1 MKAPKNRG
9 DVAKAAQIAKPK
21 TPTASNSLKAAPT
34 KAGSRLSQTK
44 ADAASR
50 SEEAKRTALKR
61 TVKDKSTGSMV
72 FPAKPYK
79 EWQKAQE
86 VAGQARIETNSTN
99 YAKQQANTIAY
110 RRSGG
115 TGLPKKKK

>member
-1 MKAPKNRG
+1 MKAPK
-9 DVAKAAQIAKPK
+9 KPV
-21 TPTASNSLKAAPT
+21 PV

-50 SEEAKRTALKR
+50 SEEAKRKALKR

-86 VAGQARIETNSTN
+86 VAGQARIETNSAD

-115 TGLPKKKK
+115 TGMPKKKK